1 MAEVPVE
8 SAQVGAQASRTHER
22 PKIPLGISRISVV
35 NPHARSGAR
44 MRINDEPSL
53 AQVFLYERL
62 LSGDT
67 KRIHPV
73 MAEVPVES
81 AQVGAQA
88 SRAHERP
95 KILKVTTW
103 YLTYICS

>member
-1 MAEVPVE
+1 MPKWELKRA
-8 SAQVGAQASRTHER
+8 GRTSVLR
-22 PKIPLGISRISVV
+22 YLRLPLGISRISVV
-35 NPHARSGAR
+35 KPHARSCAS
-44 MRINDEPSL
+44 MRINHEPSL
-53 AQVFLYERL
+53 AQAFLFERR

-67 KRIHPV
+67 KRIHHV

-95 KILKVTTW
+95 KILMVTTW
-103 YLTYICS
+103 